1 MDDTTGVFEQLGAE
15 RHRRRQKAKRDRLY
29 CATPEGFEVTAEVF
43 LGPLIKY
50 LAGKDPDNPNPPIPP
65 DVLNAR
71 LGQIPNPYPWVAL
84 VILEPLLD
92 TLARGWGDHDAT
104 WRQEG
109 FKQDPWEMLLVKKMG
124 ERMRDWLLL
133 REMESISEYDE
144 LLKKGKATNP
154 PPAAWLRR
162 QGLQAATGDKLIP
175 RVRLGRK
182 PVYQFLHD
190 EWGPA
195 QCVVAGDWM
204 YRVARALPCFGTD
217 EDGRLCIAPE
227 WQARVNKICDD
238 VERRSIVNKPHRS
251 PPPPWTGWWS
261 NYRDR
266 PRQPFV
272 RDWHEGASAA
282 HEAAFA
288 MAKPPAGAAEQNRLW
303 EKTGEEPSGPFA
315 ALADARLWLP
325 FDHAAGVNAIKS
337 VPLRINQALLPLVDK
352 FAVELMDHEGK
363 KRKYDRQTVTTD
375 LRHAGGWG
383 ADVNYLDYNCDHRG
397 RLNPIQPLNY
407 AREDHD
413 RALFEF
419 ARGAPL
425 TADGV
430 GGKEA
435 MHWLE
440 IHAVNCWGR
449 DQIDKKPWADRIRW
463 TKEHDDLIKRVA
475 TDPHGSFEEGW
486 RNADKPFAFVAACQ
500 ELSRVHKN
508 GTDFETHLPIG
519 FDGTANGAQ
528 HLVLLSF
535 DRRSHNLATERD
547 WEAARLVNLIDNKE
561 PHDLYLAVTRRIMEL
576 LWAGDGRLCT
586 KGKSERD
593 ARCFEFWRRRLS
605 ELEEEQLRKLFK
617 SPLMTFLYS
626 ARPLSMQEKLVE
638 VYADLFEKNEPR
650 DDAAA
655 FLTKAVRQA
664 CADTLPG
671 PMRIMKYISALALH
685 CFKQKRFME
694 WSSPSGFFCS
704 NKYEK
709 PNIVEID
716 LLYGGVRSRY
726 TVADGTL
733 PEMMKG
739 RILDAAP
746 PNFVHSLDAA
756 HLVRTVL
763 AANRDGIRDILP
775 VHDCYSCL
783 APFAR
788 RFGQLI
794 RREMASLYITGDPL
808 VALRSANVDDPKT
821 LPLPQRA
828 NIDPL
833 IAQDTE
839 YSFT

>member
-1 MDDTTGVFEQLGAE
+1 
-15 RHRRRQKAKRDRLY
+15 
-29 CATPEGFEVTAEVF
+29 
-43 LGPLIKY
+43 
-50 LAGKDPDNPNPPIPP
+50 
-65 DVLNAR
+65 
-71 LGQIPNPYPWVAL
+71 
-84 VILEPLLD
+84 
-92 TLARGWGDHDAT
+92 
-104 WRQEG
+104 
-109 FKQDPWEMLLVKKMG
+109 
-124 ERMRDWLLL
+124 
-133 REMESISEYDE
+133 
-144 LLKKGKATNP
+144 
-154 PPAAWLRR
+154 
-162 QGLQAATGDKLIP
+162 
-175 RVRLGRK
+175 
-182 PVYQFLHD
+182 
-190 EWGPA
+190 
-195 QCVVAGDWM
+195 M
-204 YRVARALPCFGTD
+204 YRVARALPCFGVD

-227 WQARVNKICDD
+227 WQDRVNNVCDD

-251 PPPPWTGWWS
+251 APPPWTGWWS
-261 NYRDR
+261 NYSDR

-272 RDWHEGASAA
+272 RDWHVGASAA
-282 HEAAFA
+282 HEATFA
-288 MAKPPAGAAEQNRLW
+288 AARPPAGAVDQNRLW
-303 EKTGEEPSGPFA
+303 EETGEEPSGPFA
-315 ALADARLWLP
+315 VLADARLWLP

-337 VPLRINQALLPLVDK
+337 VPLRINRDLLPLVDE
-352 FAVELMDHEGK
+352 FAVRLKKHEGK
-363 KRKYDRQTVTTD
+363 KRKYDQQTVTTD

-383 ADVNYLDYNCDHRG
+383 SGANYIDYNCDHRG

-407 AREDHD
+407 AREDHG
-413 RALFEF
+413 RALIEF

-430 GGKEA
+430 GGREA
-435 MHWLE
+435 MAWLE
-440 IHAVNCWGR
+440 IHCANSWGR
-449 DQIDKKPWADRIRW
+449 DQIDKRPWDERQRW
-463 TKEHDDLIKRVA
+463 AKKNIDLIERVA
-475 TDPHGSFEEGW
+475 ADPQGSFDRW
-486 RNADKPFAFVAACQ
+486 CHADKPFAFVAACM
-500 ELSRVHKN
+500 ELSRALKH
-508 GTDFETHLPIG
+508 GTGFETHCPIG

-576 LWAGDGRLCT
+576 LWAGDRRLCT

-593 ARCFEFWRRRLS
+593 AGCFEFWRGRLS

-626 ARPLSMQEKLVE
+626 ARPRSMQEKLVE

-655 FLTKAVRQA
+655 FLTKAVRLA

-671 PMRIMKYISALALH
+671 PMRIMKYIRALALH
-685 CFKQKRFME
+685 CFKQKKFME
-694 WSSPSGFFCS
+694 WTSPSGFACS
-704 NKYEK
+704 NRYEE
-709 PNIVEID
+709 PNIVKID

-763 AANRDGIRDILP
+763 AANRDGIRDFIT
-775 VHDCYSCL
+775 VHDCYSSL

-794 RREMASLYITGDPL
+794 RREMAILYAWGDPL
-808 VALRSANVDDPKT
+808 ADLRNANVDDPNT
-821 LPLPQRA
+821 LPLPQRPK
-828 NIDPL
+828 IDPL
-833 IAQDTE
+833 VAQDTE
-839 YSFT
+839 YSFM